1 MDHICYEKGN
11 VWIPSWSQ
19 PLLFFDIEYYSISVL
34 PLASCFRN
42 VQRYKSFAM
51 KNIAVS
57 TALSNV
63 KPSCVDFLVF
73 IKNLNNLCKH
83 QRRNIHTMIWYA
95 EKSHLFISDKK
106 SSSRV
111 EMLVIGHKFT
121 LLRKTGLY
129 SNLYICNNALNKF
142 SFWYF
147 RYKRRQLEG
156 HFRIVLQLK
165 PLQATT
171 KGSIATTAAQCQS
184 KHSNSIGW

>member
-1 MDHICYEKGN
+1 MDPFLISTPIIFRYWILFHIYFAC
-11 VWIPSWSQ
+11 SQ
-19 PLLFFDIEYYSISVL
+19 LFRTCSATKVL
-34 PLASCFRN
+34 
-42 VQRYKSFAM
+42 QWKY
-51 KNIAVS
+51 
-57 TALSNV
+57 
-63 KPSCVDFLVF
+63 SCVNFPSKREAFLCGFLVF

-83 QRRNIHTMIWYA
+83 KRRNIHPMIWYA

-106 SSSRV
+106 SSAGV
-111 EMLVIGHKFT
+111 EMLMIDHKFT